1 MMEKD
6 MPLTMIIIKSAYNY
20 KLISLEKNVSCL
32 EKKELAT
39 TNCLETI
46 NLLNNKNNFWKKK
59 LDFMIKMLKNKL
71 EEMEKWDIKNNKEE
85 K

>member
-20 KLISLEKNVSCL
+20 KLISLEKNVSYL

-46 NLLNNKNNFWKKK
+46 NLLNNKNNFWNKK

-71 EEMEKWDIKNNKEE
+71 EEMEKWDMKNNKEE